1 MSKTATTAFVAI
13 TGHCSISCRPAAV
26 TTVIESAQLA
36 PTVPVSAPVMKLT
49 VLAAVAAMILGTAA
63 LAAGGHCDEDLKAVD
78 AAMSK
83 AKLSDADM
91 AKVKA
96 ARAKAGD
103 LHKANKEEECEKSL
117 AEAQKLLGIKDSH
130 KH

>member
-1 MSKTATTAFVAI
+1 
-13 TGHCSISCRPAAV
+13 
-26 TTVIESAQLA
+26 
-36 PTVPVSAPVMKLT
+36 MKLT
-49 VLAAVAAMILGTAA
+49 ILLAAATMAFAAPA
-63 LAAGGHCDEDLKAVD
+63 LAAAGHCDADLKAVD

-96 ARAKAGD
+96 ARTKADGLLKAGKD
-103 LHKANKEEECEKSL
+103 EECEKSL
-117 AEAQKLLGIKDSH
+117 GDAQKLLGIKDSH

>member
-1 MSKTATTAFVAI
+1 
-13 TGHCSISCRPAAV
+13 
-26 TTVIESAQLA
+26 
-36 PTVPVSAPVMKLT
+36 MKLT
-49 VLAAVAAMILGTAA
+49 ALAALAAMVLATPA
-63 LAAGGHCDEDLKAVD
+63 LAAGGHCDADLKAVD

-117 AEAQKLLGIKDSH
+117 AEAQKLLGIKEPH
-130 KH
+130 KN